1 MYFFAR
7 IMVLK
12 KKNSPGQIKI
22 KRTLR
27 IAFWAVIMLVI
38 AILAIV
44 LLISIRTF
52 QQQSRDSSSE
62 LLGFYSREL
71 ELNASDL
78 ENIISNIYSS
88 NPSFEFLSA
97 GNLSP
102 SDELLHNYLL
112 RNLINGSVRS
122 GSMILCFNEERTP
135 SIWQVGSGFNK
146 MEFNK
151 SYALERSIEAYIE
164 ELPVQRLWHW
174 NLYYNED
181 DALLVLPC
189 KKNDLYI
196 AAALD
201 LSKFIAKDRDFSS
214 ISDYE
219 IIFYNDDRILTNSQV
234 LELYGINFEDLLN
247 DKHGFFTDLRYIVN
261 TQKIP
266 DMPVNIAGVMP
277 VSKYLAR
284 YIPYL
289 VLMIMIVFIM
299 IILGISLYEMIALSK
314 QSEVRNAEKEHAKL
328 QYFQLQTRSHF
339 FINCLKSLY
348 NMLEM
353 GEYDKMKRMI
363 MNFSDHIRFIFHDNL
378 SLIPLK
384 EELDE
389 VNDYAGI
396 IQIDS
401 STPIMLVQK
410 IPSDYYNCMV
420 PPLII
425 QTFLE
430 NAVKYNAQYNK
441 MLRFVIEAEITK
453 DKDRQYLRIKMTDNG
468 TGYEQDMLDKLNFD
482 SDREYEQYHVGI
494 SNLKRRMEILFHG
507 DCNLAFFNNNEQ
519 GGAMIMAYL
528 PVIYAENEGAKK

>member
-1 MYFFAR
+1 MF
-7 IMVLK
+7 LK
-12 KKNSPGQIKI
+12 RKDSPGQLRI

-27 IAFWAVIMLVI
+27 IAFWAIILVVI
-38 AILAIV
+38 ALMSVIA
-44 LLISIRTF
+44 LISIKTF
-52 QQQSRDSSSE
+52 QHQSRDSSSE

-78 ENIISNIYSS
+78 ENIVQNIHSS
-88 NPSFEFLSA
+88 NPSFEFLSS
-97 GNLSP
+97 GNLSS
-102 SDELLHNYLL
+102 SDEILHSYLL
-112 RNLINGSVRS
+112 RNHINGSVRS
-122 GSMILCFNEERTP
+122 GSMILCFDENRDIA
-135 SIWQVGSGFNK
+135 IWQVGSGFDK
-146 MEFNK
+146 KDFNK
-151 SYALERSIEAYIE
+151 NYALERSIETFIE
-164 ELPVQRLWHW
+164 ELPVQQLWHW
-174 NLYYNED
+174 NLYYNGD

-189 KKNDLYI
+189 KKNELYV

-201 LSKFIAKDRDFSS
+201 LTKFIAKDRDFTTMQ
-214 ISDYE
+214 DYE
-219 IIFYNDDRILTNSQV
+219 IVFFDDKEVLTNNQV
-234 LELYGINFEDLLN
+234 LELYNISFDDLLN
-247 DKHGFFTDLRYIVN
+247 DKHGFFTDLRYIL
-261 TQKIP
+261 QSQQIP
-266 DMPVNIAGVMP
+266 NMPVNIASIMS

-289 VLMIMIVFIM
+289 FLMIMVVFLM
-299 IILGISLYEMIALSK
+299 VILAISLYEMISLTR
-314 QSEVRNAEKEHAKL
+314 QSEAKNAEKEHAQL

-339 FINCLKSLY
+339 FLNCLKSLY

-378 SLIPLK
+378 SLITLK

-401 STPIMLVQK
+401 STPIMLIQK
-410 IPSDYYNCMV
+410 VPSDYFDCMV

-441 MLRFVIEAEITK
+441 MLRFVIEAEITE
-453 DKDRQYLRIKMTDNG
+453 DKEKKYLRIKMSDNG
-468 TGYEQDMLDKLNFD
+468 TGYDQEMLDKLNFD

-494 SNLKRRMEILFHG
+494 SNLKRRMDILFHG
-507 DCNLAFFNNNEQ
+507 DCNLAFFNNTEQ

-528 PVIYAENEGAKK
+528 PVIYSKDEDAKK